1 MRDWACVRVM
11 SSLVACH
18 ECDLLQREIALAS
31 GATARCVRCKGF
43 LYRDHPHG
51 LDRALAFASAAAIL
65 FVVANSFPLVGL
77 EVNGELIETTL
88 FGAARSLYAG
98 GMKTLGAVV
107 LITTVVAPLVELI
120 AILGLLLPLRFG
132 RRAPYSARLFRAF
145 RAIQPW
151 RMVEVMML
159 GVLVALVKLAHMAAV
174 IPGIAMWALA
184 SVVILLAAC
193 LSAFDPRLVWA
204 QFGAARS

>member
-1 MRDWACVRVM
+1 MTA
-11 SSLVACH
+11 LVACH
-18 ECDLLQREIALAS
+18 ECDLLQRQVALS
-31 GATARCVRCKGF
+31 PGATARCVRCKAF
-43 LYRDHPHG
+43 LYRDQPNG
-51 LDRALAFASAAAIL
+51 LDRALAYACGAVIL

-98 GMKTLGAVV
+98 GMRTLGAIV
-107 LITTVVAPLVELI
+107 LITTVVAPLIELV
-120 AILGLLLPLRFG
+120 AILSLLLPLRLN
-132 RRAPYSARLFRAF
+132 RRVRYSARLFRAL

-184 SVVILLAAC
+184 GVVVLVAAC
-193 LSAFDPRLVWA
+193 LSAFDPRIVWT
-204 QFGAARS
+204 QFDAASS